1 MRSGFGAGFAIIDA
15 YDATQET
22 WMVEDDAG
30 FDARMHA
37 RGRRRV
43 RGDERGDHR
52 HDQDR
57 IVEPQS
63 AVGFDADAIV
73 VLGASVFADG
83 TPSGILR
90 DRLDDGIALY
100 KEGVAPK
107 LIMSGDNSTV
117 SYNEVQVMKDYAISQ
132 GVPSH
137 DIFCDH
143 AGFSTYESMYRAKHV
158 FGAERIVVATQTYH
172 LYRALYAAQGL
183 GLESLGV
190 ASDYHDYSK
199 QLQYDL
205 REIPARTEGLLQDV
219 FKVPSTF
226 VGDPIAS
233 ISPAT
238 SPRADGECQ
247 RCVRARDSHA
257 SSANSA
263 CASQVTGS
271 RTGMPTARSSC
282 GAKPIVENPV
292 QASAMTAAPSS
303 RRRRAAVT
311 AAC

>member
-1 MRSGFGAGFAIIDA
+1 MLGLMLGCMLVVVAVFA
-15 YDATQET
+15 ATNVAT
-22 WMVEDDAG
+22 IATTK
-30 FDARMHA
+30 
-37 RGRRRV
+37 
-43 RGDERGDHR
+43 
-52 HDQDR
+52 DR
-57 IVEPQS
+57 IVEPQA

-132 GVPSH
+132 GVPSY

-158 FGAERIVVATQTYH
+158 FGAERIVVD
-172 LYRALYAAQGL
+172 
-183 GLESLGV
+183 SLGV

-205 REIPARTEGLLQDV
+205 REIPARTKDFFKTL

-226 VGDPIAS
+226 VGDPIS
-233 ISPAT
+233 LDQSG
-238 SPRADGECQ
+238 D
-247 RCVRARDSHA
+247 
-257 SSANSA
+257 
-263 CASQVTGS
+263 VTEG
-271 RTGMPTARSSC
+271 
-282 GAKPIVENPV
+282 
-292 QASAMTAAPSS
+292 
-303 RRRRAAVT
+303 
-311 AAC
+311 

>member
-1 MRSGFGAGFAIIDA
+1 MTRRKKHGWLKTMLGLMLGCMLVVVAVFA
-15 YDATQET
+15 ATNVAT
-22 WMVEDDAG
+22 IATTK
-30 FDARMHA
+30 
-37 RGRRRV
+37 
-43 RGDERGDHR
+43 
-52 HDQDR
+52 DR
-57 IVEPQS
+57 IVEPQA

-132 GVPSH
+132 GVPSY

-183 GLESLGV
+183 GLDSLGV

-205 REIPARTEGLLQDV
+205 RVQGTFDVRGRPHQPRSVRRRHRGLTGSV
-219 FKVPSTF
+219 R
-226 VGDPIAS
+226 GAS
-233 ISPAT
+233 
-238 SPRADGECQ
+238 G
-247 RCVRARDSHA
+247 ARDSYA

-271 RTGMPTARSSC
+271 RTGMPAARSSC

-303 RRRRAAVT
+303 RRRRAVVI

>member
-1 MRSGFGAGFAIIDA
+1 MLGLMLGCMLVVVAVFA
-15 YDATQET
+15 ATNVAT
-22 WMVEDDAG
+22 IATTK
-30 FDARMHA
+30 
-37 RGRRRV
+37 
-43 RGDERGDHR
+43 
-52 HDQDR
+52 DR
-57 IVEPQS
+57 IVEPQA

-117 SYNEVQVMKDYAISQ
+117 SYND
-132 GVPSH
+132 VPSY

-183 GLESLGV
+183 GLDSLGV

-205 REIPARTEGLLQDV
+205 REIPARTKDFFKTL

-226 VGDPIAS
+226 VGDPIS
-233 ISPAT
+233 LDQSG
-238 SPRADGECQ
+238 D
-247 RCVRARDSHA
+247 
-257 SSANSA
+257 
-263 CASQVTGS
+263 VTEG
-271 RTGMPTARSSC
+271 
-282 GAKPIVENPV
+282 
-292 QASAMTAAPSS
+292 
-303 RRRRAAVT
+303 
-311 AAC
+311 

>member
-1 MRSGFGAGFAIIDA
+1 MLGLMLGCMLVVVAVFA
-15 YDATQET
+15 ATNVAT
-22 WMVEDDAG
+22 IATTK
-30 FDARMHA
+30 
-37 RGRRRV
+37 
-43 RGDERGDHR
+43 
-52 HDQDR
+52 DR
-57 IVEPQS
+57 IVEPQA

-83 TPSGILR
+83 TPSGILP
-90 DRLDDGIALY
+90 DRL
-100 KEGVAPK
+100 VAPK

-132 GVPSH
+132 GVPSY

-183 GLESLGV
+183 GLDSLGV

-205 REIPARTEGLLQDV
+205 REIPARTKDFFKTL

-226 VGDPIAS
+226 VGDPIS
-233 ISPAT
+233 LDQSG
-238 SPRADGECQ
+238 D
-247 RCVRARDSHA
+247 
-257 SSANSA
+257 
-263 CASQVTGS
+263 VTEG
-271 RTGMPTARSSC
+271 
-282 GAKPIVENPV
+282 
-292 QASAMTAAPSS
+292 
-303 RRRRAAVT
+303 
-311 AAC
+311 